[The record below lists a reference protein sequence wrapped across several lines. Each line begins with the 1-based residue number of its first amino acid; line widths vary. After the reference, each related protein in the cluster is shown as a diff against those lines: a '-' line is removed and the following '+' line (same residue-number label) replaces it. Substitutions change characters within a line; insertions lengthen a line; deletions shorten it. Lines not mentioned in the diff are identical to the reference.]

1 MEVGRH
7 PRAADPPR
15 RRDVHL
21 VARRGAGHRAL
32 PRAAAPAARLPDGTV
47 IDGEIVAFD
56 GERPLPFAVLQR
68 RIGRQKLTPAV
79 LRDAP
84 AGLLAYDLLE
94 DDGTRRPRAAARR
107 AARAA
112 RRRSSQ
118 AMGAPCALSPAIDGA
133 DWAELA
139 AVRERS
145 REHAAEGLMLKRSRR
160 RTSSAASAATGG
172 SGRSIRTAWTRC

>member
-1 MEVGRH
+1 M
-7 PRAADPPR
+7 
-15 RRDVHL
+15 
-21 VARRGAGHRAL
+21 
-32 PRAAAPAARLPDGTV
+32 PAARLPDGTV

-94 DDGTRRPRAAARR
+94 DEGRDLRCAAAHLS
-107 AARAA
+107 AARGS
-112 RRRSSQ
+112 RRSCE
-118 AMGAPCALSPAIDGA
+118 AMGSPCVLSPAIDA
-133 DWAELA
+133 RDWAGLA

-145 REHAAEGLMLKRSRR
+145 REHAAEGLMLKRLTAPVPRR
-160 RTSSAASAATGG
+160 PQAGRLVEVEDRSATP
-172 SGRSIRTAWTRC
+172 WTRC